1 VGDLQSL
8 TPEKILDVQG
18 MACPYPIIL
27 IKKQM
32 ENFPGGSILKI
43 LSDSQITAEEVIPHY
58 CERRGYEFESVK
70 IEDGYWECYIRKT

>member
-1 VGDLQSL
+1 VTDLKSL
-8 TPEKILDVQG
+8 TPAEILDVQG
-18 MACPYPIIL
+18 MSCPYPIIL

-32 ENFPGGSILKI
+32 QNLPSGSILKI
-43 LSDSQITAEEVIPHY
+43 LCDSQVTAEEVITHY